1 MNQPIDRYILDLR
14 AFPGALRA
22 DLEHFLA
29 TAPAGAAVPVG
40 EVEGASLDERHSR
53 SGAEHAEAHRA
64 MSVLLSQWRNAY
76 QRLRDAQSV
85 VEEGGAVEP
94 FESLPGELQ
103 RHLEALDAATAR
115 GYPLPSAN

>member
-14 AFPGALRA
+14 AFPEALRA

-40 EVEGASLDERHSR
+40 KGASMDERHSL
-53 SGAEHAEAHRA
+53 SGAEHAEARLA

-76 QRLRDAQSV
+76 QRLRDAQSA
-85 VEEGGAVEP
+85 VEEGGVMEP